1 MFYTIG
7 TKMIKIFYL
16 WATYFLGFYIN
27 FLFFLN
33 KLDGEDMK
41 FIRGLF
47 LLNVGT
53 VSIFIF
59 LHTLR
64 FKKVLSPKL
73 TFSLYLVHIYLTF
86 VRIPFFCRM
95 LKLYVG
101 FIGHAL
107 QYDKEQEGP
116 YSLVRDDALFIG
128 VYGD

>member
-1 MFYTIG
+1 
-7 TKMIKIFYL
+7 
-16 WATYFLGFYIN
+16 
-27 FLFFLN
+27 
-33 KLDGEDMK
+33 MK

-86 VRIPFFCRM
+86 VRIPFSA
-95 LKLYVG
+95 V
-101 FIGHAL
+101 
-107 QYDKEQEGP
+107 
-116 YSLVRDDALFIG
+116 YS
-128 VYGD
+128 